1 MKVYEVGG
9 AVRDR
14 LLGRPVHD
22 RDYVVVG
29 ATPEEMERHG
39 FKPVGKDFPVFLHPV
54 TRAEYAL
61 ARTERKTGRGYKG
74 FQVSAAPDVTLE
86 EDLARRDLTVN
97 AMALDDDGR
106 LIDPF
111 GGAQDLRAGVLR
123 HVSAAFPED
132 PVRILRVARFAA
144 RFGFRVAPA
153 TLDLMKEMVAAG
165 EVDALVAERVWQELA
180 RGLMEAVPSR
190 MLHVLRECGALR
202 AILPEVEALFGMPFE
217 VPGVYSP
224 PGRVDTLA
232 TGSQGGACPGA
243 EVSVGAHSL
252 RVLDCTADR
261 GLDLPARFAA
271 LTQRLGDQHSGG
283 QRSVIQH
290 PASRGSNLQ
299 ASSHQEPHCPE
310 SGPSGPGPGGSGTQE
325 IATQVHGDDTGLLAA
340 SHERFSS
347 KSLATPFIKQRG
359 DPRSEA
365 SERGEDLILQL
376 CERLRVPNDCRDL
389 AVLTARLHTRVDA
402 AAALDADGLLNLLT
416 QADALRQRERFSAL
430 LQVCACDFHV
440 RDGGRDR
447 PYEPRRR
454 LECALTA
461 ALAVDAGAVARR
473 QPDKGRIRA
482 AVYEARLA
490 ALREALAVTP
500 GD

>member
-14 LLGRPVHD
+14 LLGQPVHD

-29 ATPEEMERHG
+29 STPEEMERHG

-111 GGAQDLRAGVLR
+111 GGEQDLRAGVLR
-123 HVSAAFPED
+123 HVSTAFAED

-144 RFGFRVAPA
+144 RFGFRVAA
-153 TLDLMKEMVAAG
+153 ETLDLMKAMVAAG

-190 MLHVLRECGALR
+190 MLRVLRECGALR
-202 AILPEVEALFGMPFE
+202 AILPEVDALFGVPFE

-224 PGRVDTLA
+224 PGVSDPPARADALA
-232 TGSQGGACPGA
+232 TGSQRGARPSA

-271 LTQRLGDQHSGG
+271 LTQRLGG
-283 QRSVIQH
+283 QRSLTQQPAPCDASLLEPGPQD
-290 PASRGSNLQ
+290 PASQVRGN
-299 ASSHQEPHCPE
+299 
-310 SGPSGPGPGGSGTQE
+310 
-325 IATQVHGDDTGLLAA
+325 DTGLLAA
-340 SHERFSS
+340 SGERFSS
-347 KSLATPFIKQRG
+347 RPPATHLAEKHHG
-359 DPRSEA
+359 DACSEA
-365 SERGEDLILQL
+365 SERGKDLILQL

-389 AVLTARLHTRVDA
+389 AVLTARLHTRVDVA
-402 AAALDADGLLNLLT
+402 ATMDAAGLLDLLT

-430 LQVCACDFHV
+430 LQVCACDCYV
-440 RDGGRDR
+440 RNGGRDR

-461 ALAVDAGAVARR
+461 ALAVDVGAVARR